1 MGKPTGF
8 MEFERLEEAYEPV
21 EKRLT
26 HYKEFVQ
33 TLSDDQAKTFGKMQ
47 AGLVGR
53 YRDDPRLIERD
64 RESQT
69 RRGPELSR

>member
-8 MEFERLEEAYEPV
+8 MEFERLEEGYEPV

-33 TLSDDQAKTFGKMQ
+33 TLSDDQAKTQGADHDLGQLWRQQGGIRHPTGRRHGQ
-47 AGLVGR
+47 AGPLFF
-53 YRDDPRLIERD
+53 
-64 RESQT
+64 
-69 RRGPELSR
+69 